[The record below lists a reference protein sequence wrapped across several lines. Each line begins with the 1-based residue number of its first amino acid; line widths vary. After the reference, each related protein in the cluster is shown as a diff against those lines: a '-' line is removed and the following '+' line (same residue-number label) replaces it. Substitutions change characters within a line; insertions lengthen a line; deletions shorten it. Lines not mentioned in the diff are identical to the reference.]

1 MGILKAAK
9 TNENKS
15 HEAEAAK
22 QTPAF
27 ESEDGAG
34 QEATVKTVTRADVK
48 KEETHAQEKHGVHG
62 GEGATLQTEQA
73 AAAQATES
81 SNMSSKEAEQ
91 PGQPR
96 EGAAATEKPVE
107 TSKSTAVL
115 ARAPGGQLKTFLNN
129 GGGMVSPLAD
139 LENAFG
145 KAGIEIDY
153 STFPRLR
160 VDAGCIATPEGAEAG
175 EWIEIQIVSYS
186 PSWTVTPGVD
196 GKEGKEHVRF
206 SDDGKVTNPAGDAD
220 QFAGTALDEYREHLV
235 SLGFE
240 KASIKEY
247 LVVYGLALDCEE
259 ADFAHKNEMVALSLA
274 PESRKKFDSYKINRA
289 IQAKMGRVVEKSGN
303 PVVKFTSVRVSGKE
317 RSYFNLVPSHGVT
330 EPIDLA

>member
-1 MGILKAAK
+1 MGIVKNTKAHEEKA
-9 TNENKS
+9 
-15 HEAEAAK
+15 HEAQAK

-27 ESEDGAG
+27 EAEDSAAESNAGA
-34 QEATVKTVTRADVK
+34 EPAAVKTVTRADVAK
-48 KEETHAQEKHGVHG
+48 DQPK
-62 GEGATLQTEQA
+62 QA
-73 AAAQATES
+73 DAQANGDADSAKVDEQQS
-81 SNMSSKEAEQ
+81 AVQASAPEA
-91 PGQPR
+91 P
-96 EGAAATEKPVE
+96 
-107 TSKSTAVL
+107 KSTAVL
-115 ARAPGGQLKTFLNN
+115 ARAPGGQLKTFLNS
-129 GGGMVSPLAD
+129 GTGMVSPLKD
-139 LENAFG
+139 LENAFSN
-145 KAGIEIDY
+145 AGIEIDY

-160 VDAGCIATPEGAEAG
+160 VDAGCIATSEGAEAG

-206 SDDGKVTNPAGDAD
+206 SDDGKVTNAAGDSD
-220 QFAGTALDEYREHLV
+220 QFAGTSLDEYREHLV

-240 KASIKEY
+240 KALVKEY

-317 RSYFNLVPSHGVT
+317 RSYFNLIPSHGVT
-330 EPIDLA
+330 EPVDLA

>member
-15 HEAEAAK
+15 HEAEAK

-34 QEATVKTVTRADVK
+34 QEETVKTVTRADVK
-48 KEETHAQEKHGVHG
+48 KDAP
-62 GEGATLQTEQA
+62 TEQA

-91 PGQPR
+91 PGQSQ
-96 EGAAATEKPVE
+96 EGVAANEI
-107 TSKSTAVL
+107 SKSTAVL
-115 ARAPGGQLKTFLNN
+115 ARAPGGQLKTFLNS
-129 GGGMVSPLAD
+129 GTGMVSPLKD
-139 LENAFG
+139 LEDAFS

-220 QFAGTALDEYREHLV
+220 QFAGTPLDEYREHLA

-259 ADFAHKNEMVALSLA
+259 ADFTHKNEMVALSLA

-289 IQAKMGRVVEKSGN
+289 IQARMGRVVETSGN

-330 EPIDLA
+330 APVDLS